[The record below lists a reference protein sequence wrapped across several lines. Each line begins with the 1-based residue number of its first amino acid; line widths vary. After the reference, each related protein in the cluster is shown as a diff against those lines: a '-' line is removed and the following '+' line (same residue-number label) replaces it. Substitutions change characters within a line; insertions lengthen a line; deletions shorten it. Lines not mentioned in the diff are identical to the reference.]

1 MIEEQHLVELNLGT
15 KANPQCIKVNAQL
28 TKEKIEEIQIL
39 FKEFKYVFAI
49 TYKDLKGIPPKLAQ
63 HNIEL
68 NTSIPLT
75 HQTNYKLNLNYVTCI
90 KHDIDK
96 LLVARFIQPVEEVA
110 WLSPIVV
117 MFKKNGNL
125 KFCVDFKKF
134 NKVTKKILILYHFS
148 NEVLNIVTK
157 YEAYSFLDG
166 YL

>member
-1 MIEEQHLVELNLGT
+1 
-15 KANPQCIKVNAQL
+15 
-28 TKEKIEEIQIL
+28 
-39 FKEFKYVFAI
+39 
-49 TYKDLKGIPPKLAQ
+49 
-63 HNIEL
+63 
-68 NTSIPLT
+68 
-75 HQTNYKLNLNYVTCI
+75 LNLNYVTCI